1 MGVPLPHSLDGHR
14 KVRSGLVEAQP
25 VEPFQ
30 QLARLSVQLAE
41 LVPTLLQLWL
51 IRHSAANSKRTTSL
65 G

>member
-1 MGVPLPHSLDGHR
+1 
-14 KVRSGLVEAQP
+14 VRSSLVEAQP
-25 VEPFQ
+25 FEPFE
-30 QLARLSVQLAE
+30 QLARLAMQLAE